1 MGDVSIA
8 CVCMS
13 GVRKSSHRRLP
24 STLPHHHLRACAS
37 LLPLLA
43 RDMLTFLYTSTF
55 DMWPL
60 PGLQAH
66 PPPIPPFSHHI
77 KPQQWTSRVAYGLAQ
92 TLRFSFDL
100 LAGFK
105 HRKATEDMFLNR
117 VVFLE
122 TVAGT

>member
-1 MGDVSIA
+1 MPPFFPYSLVTSLRFFTHPPSMCGLSLA
-8 CVCMS
+8 CKLIPPPS
-13 GVRKSSHRRLP
+13 RLP
-24 STLPHHHLRACAS
+24 
-37 LLPLLA
+37 
-43 RDMLTFLYTSTF
+43 
-55 DMWPL
+55 
-60 PGLQAH
+60 
-66 PPPIPPFSHHI
+66 SHHI